1 MHLSLKQ
8 KMILLAVLPVLLL
21 ALVLCGG
28 TAKILADRAEAEIA
42 DRRERL
48 MAQSKKELKGYVEV
62 ALTAID
68 DLYENSPNGDMAAR
82 AQAIERLSR
91 IKFDNSGYFYG
102 HDSDIVRL
110 FRGANPDGV
119 GTSMKDRKDQQ
130 GMFINTELVRAAKDG
145 SHYLRYFSSMP
156 GNDSVLLPKLSYNHY
171 LPKWDMA
178 IGTSINI
185 DSIDAEL
192 EQIQAQIDERIEAII
207 TSTIVLAAIMLVVL
221 GLAGLA
227 LSNSIVR
234 PIQRIKDNLD
244 DIAAGDG
251 DLTHRLQIASQ
262 DEVGELASSFN
273 RFVDKIHGMVSQ
285 MVEVTSQLTELVGEV
300 AAQARRSEIA
310 MAQQRQETDQ
320 VATAIHEMS
329 AAAQEVA
336 QSAQNAAN
344 AAQQTDQEGQDAKR
358 VVDGSV
364 QRIHS
369 LVQDIRESGASV
381 NSLQKDVG
389 SIISVLGVIRSI
401 ADQTNLLALN
411 AAIEAARAG
420 EAGRGFAVVADE
432 VRALASRTQQS
443 TQEIQGMID
452 RLEQGTQSAVNA
464 MIRSSEAGESSSEQA
479 NRAGVSLDAI
489 AQLIGTI
496 NAMNAQIA
504 SAAEEQT
511 SVAEEINRSVHQIA
525 VSVDQ
530 VADETQQGAQTARNL
545 EQLGN
550 RLGALVK
557 QFRI

>member
-8 KMILLAVLPVLLL
+8 KMILLALLPVLLL

-28 TAKILADRAEAEIA
+28 TAKILADRAETEIA
-42 DRRERL
+42 HTRERL

-62 ALTAID
+62 ALTAIA
-68 DLYENSPNGDMAAR
+68 DLYEDSPSGDMTAR
-82 AQAIERLSR
+82 AEAIERLSR
-91 IKFDNSGYFYG
+91 IKFDNAGYFYG
-102 HDSDIVRL
+102 HDSNIVRL
-110 FRGANPDGV
+110 FRGTNPDGV
-119 GTSMKDRKDQQ
+119 GTSMKDRRDQQ
-130 GMFINTELVRAAKDG
+130 GMLINTELVRAAKDG

-156 GNDSVLLPKLSYNHY
+156 GKDSVLLPKLSYNYY
-171 LPKWDMA
+171 LPKWDLA

-192 EQIQAQIDERIEAII
+192 EQIQTQIDERIEAIV
-207 TSTIVLAAIMLVVL
+207 TSTLVLAAIMLAVL
-221 GLAGLA
+221 GLVGLA

-244 DIAAGDG
+244 DIAAGEG
-251 DLTHRLQIASQ
+251 DLTHRLQITSQ

-273 RFVDKIHGMVSQ
+273 RFVEKIHGMVSQ
-285 MVEVTSQLTELVGEV
+285 MVEVTTQLTQLVGEV
-300 AAQARRSEIA
+300 AEQARRSEAA

-336 QSAQNAAN
+336 QSAQNAAS

-358 VVDGSV
+358 VVNISV
-364 QRIHS
+364 QRIHA
-369 LVQDIRESGASV
+369 LVQDIRESGASIDNLREDVDSIV
-381 NSLQKDVG
+381 N
-389 SIISVLGVIRSI
+389 VLGVIRSI

-464 MIRSSEAGESSSEQA
+464 MTRSSEAGESSSEQA

-525 VSVDQ
+525 MSVDQ

-550 RLGALVK
+550 RLGSLVK

>member
-8 KMILLAVLPVLLL
+8 KMILLALLPVLLL

-28 TAKILADRAEAEIA
+28 TAKMLADRAETEIA

-62 ALTAID
+62 ALTAIA
-68 DLYENSPNGDMAAR
+68 DLYEDSPSGDMASR

-91 IKFDNSGYFYG
+91 IKFDNTGYFYG
-102 HDSDIVRL
+102 HDSNIVRL
-110 FRGANPDGV
+110 FRGTNPDGV
-119 GTSMKDRKDQQ
+119 GTSMKDRRDQQ
-130 GMFINTELVRAAKDG
+130 GMLINTELVRAAKDG

-171 LPKWDMA
+171 LPKWDLA

-185 DSIDAEL
+185 DSIDAEI
-192 EQIQAQIDERIEAII
+192 EQIQAQIDERIEAIV
-207 TSTIVLAAIMLVVL
+207 TSTLVLAAIMLVAL
-221 GLAGLA
+221 GLVGLA
-227 LSNSIVR
+227 MSNSIVR

-244 DIAAGDG
+244 DIAAGEG
-251 DLTHRLQIASQ
+251 DLTHRLQITSQ

-285 MVEVTSQLTELVGEV
+285 MVEVTTQLTELVGEV

-344 AAQQTDQEGQDAKR
+344 AAQQTDKEGQDAKR
-358 VVDGSV
+358 VVDVSV
-364 QRIHS
+364 QRIHA
-369 LVQDIRESGASV
+369 LVQDIRESGASIE
-381 NSLQKDVG
+381 NLRKDVD
-389 SIISVLGVIRSI
+389 SIVNVLGVIRSI

-452 RLEQGTQSAVNA
+452 RLQQGTQSAVNA
-464 MIRSSEAGESSSEQA
+464 MARSSEAGESSSEQA

>member
-8 KMILLAVLPVLLL
+8 KMILLALLPVLLL

-28 TAKILADRAEAEIA
+28 TAKILADRAETEIA

-62 ALTAID
+62 ALTAIA
-68 DLYENSPNGDMAAR
+68 DLYEDSPSGDMASR

-91 IKFDNSGYFYG
+91 IKFDNTGYFYG
-102 HDSDIVRL
+102 HDSNIVRL
-110 FRGANPDGV
+110 FRGTNPDGV
-119 GTSMKDRKDQQ
+119 GTSMKDRRDQQ
-130 GMFINTELVRAAKDG
+130 GMLINTELVRAAKDG

-171 LPKWDMA
+171 LPKWDLA

-185 DSIDAEL
+185 DSIDAEI
-192 EQIQAQIDERIEAII
+192 EQIQAQIDERIEAIV
-207 TSTIVLAAIMLVVL
+207 TSTLVLAAIMLVAL
-221 GLAGLA
+221 GLVGLA
-227 LSNSIVR
+227 MSNSIVR

-244 DIAAGDG
+244 DIAAGEG
-251 DLTHRLQIASQ
+251 DLTHRLQITSQ

-285 MVEVTSQLTELVGEV
+285 MVEVTTQLTELVGEV

-344 AAQQTDQEGQDAKR
+344 AAQQTDKEGQDAKR
-358 VVDGSV
+358 VVDVSV
-364 QRIHS
+364 QRIHA
-369 LVQDIRESGASV
+369 LVQDIRESGASIE
-381 NSLQKDVG
+381 NLRKDVD
-389 SIISVLGVIRSI
+389 SIVNVLGVIRSI

-452 RLEQGTQSAVNA
+452 RLQQGTQSAVNA
-464 MIRSSEAGESSSEQA
+464 MARSSEAGESSSEQA

>member
-8 KMILLAVLPVLLL
+8 KMILLALLPVLLL

-28 TAKILADRAEAEIA
+28 TAKILTDRAESEIA
-42 DRRERL
+42 HTRERL

-62 ALTAID
+62 AFTAIA
-68 DLYENSPNGDMAAR
+68 DLYEDSPSGDMTAR
-82 AQAIERLSR
+82 AEAIERLSR
-91 IKFDNSGYFYG
+91 IKFDNAGYFYG
-102 HDSDIVRL
+102 HDSNIVRL
-110 FRGANPDGV
+110 FRGTNPDGV
-119 GTSMKDRKDQQ
+119 GTSMKDRRDQQ
-130 GMFINTELVRAAKDG
+130 GVLINTELVRAAKDG
-145 SHYLRYFSSMP
+145 SHYLQYFSSMP
-156 GNDSVLLPKLSYNHY
+156 GKDSVLLPKLSYNLY
-171 LPKWDMA
+171 LPKWDLA

-192 EQIQAQIDERIEAII
+192 AQIQAQIDERIEAIV
-207 TSTIVLAAIMLVVL
+207 TSTLVLAAIMLVAL
-221 GLAGLA
+221 GLVGLA

-251 DLTHRLQIASQ
+251 DLTHRLQITSQ

-285 MVEVTSQLTELVGEV
+285 MVEVTTQLTELVGEV
-300 AAQARRSEIA
+300 AAQARRSEVA

-358 VVDGSV
+358 VVDVTV
-364 QRIHS
+364 QHIHA
-369 LVQDIRESGASV
+369 LVQDIRESGASID
-381 NSLQKDVG
+381 NLRKDVD
-389 SIISVLGVIRSI
+389 SIVNVLGVIRSI

-420 EAGRGFAVVADE
+420 EACRGFAVVADE

-464 MIRSSEAGESSSEQA
+464 MTRSSDAGESSSEQA

-489 AQLIGTI
+489 AHLIGTI

-525 VSVDQ
+525 MSVDQ
-530 VADETQQGAQTARNL
+530 VADETQHGAQTARNL

-550 RLGALVK
+550 RLGSLVK

>member
-8 KMILLAVLPVLLL
+8 KMILLALLPVLLL

-28 TAKILADRAEAEIA
+28 TAKILADRAETEIA

-82 AQAIERLSR
+82 AEAIKRLSR

-102 HDSDIVRL
+102 HDSNIVRL
-110 FRGANPDGV
+110 FRGTNPDGV
-119 GTSMKDRKDQQ
+119 GTSMKDRRDQQ
-130 GMFINTELVRAAKDG
+130 GMLINTELVRAAKDG

-192 EQIQAQIDERIEAII
+192 EQIQTQIDERIEAII
-207 TSTIVLAAIMLVVL
+207 TGTIVLAAIMLVAL
-221 GLAGLA
+221 GLVGLA

-251 DLTHRLQIASQ
+251 DLTHRLQITSQ

-273 RFVDKIHGMVSQ
+273 RFVDKIHGMVGQ

-358 VVDGSV
+358 VVNVSV
-364 QRIHS
+364 QRIHA
-369 LVQDIRESGASV
+369 LVQDIRESGASI
-381 NSLQKDVG
+381 NNLQKDVE
-389 SIISVLGVIRSI
+389 SIINVLGVIRSI

>member
-8 KMILLAVLPVLLL
+8 KMILLALLPVLLL

-28 TAKILADRAEAEIA
+28 TAKILADRAETELA

-48 MAQSKKELKGYVEV
+48 MAQSKRELKGYVEV
-62 ALTAID
+62 ALTAIA
-68 DLYENSPNGDMAAR
+68 DLYEESPNGDMAAR
-82 AQAIERLSR
+82 EEAIERLSR
-91 IKFDNSGYFYG
+91 IKFDDSGYFYG
-102 HDSDIVRL
+102 HDSNIVRL
-110 FRGANPDGV
+110 FRGTNPDGV
-119 GTSMKDRKDQQ
+119 GTSMKDRRDQQ
-130 GMFINTELVRAAKDG
+130 GMLINTELVRAAKDG

-171 LPKWDMA
+171 LPKWDLA

-185 DSIDAEL
+185 ESIDAEL

-207 TSTIVLAAIMLVVL
+207 TSTIILAAIMLVAL
-221 GLAGLA
+221 GLVGLA

-244 DIAAGDG
+244 DIAAGEG
-251 DLTHRLQIASQ
+251 DLTHRLQITSQ

-344 AAQQTDQEGQDAKR
+344 AAQQTDREGQDAKR
-358 VVDGSV
+358 VVDVSIE
-364 QRIHS
+364 RIHA
-369 LVQDIRESGASV
+369 LVQGIRESNASID
-381 NSLQKDVG
+381 NLRKDVD
-389 SIISVLGVIRSI
+389 SIVKVLGVIRSI

-452 RLEQGTQSAVNA
+452 RLEQGTQSAVSA
-464 MIRSSEAGESSSEQA
+464 MTRSSEAGESSSEQA
-479 NRAGVSLDAI
+479 NRAGVSLDTI

-511 SVAEEINRSVHQIA
+511 SVAEEINRSVHHIA
-525 VSVDQ
+525 TSVDQ

>member
-8 KMILLAVLPVLLL
+8 KMILLALLPVLLL

-28 TAKILADRAEAEIA
+28 TAKILADRAETEIA
-42 DRRERL
+42 NRREQL
-48 MAQSKKELKGYVEV
+48 MAQSQKELKGYVEV
-62 ALTAID
+62 ALTAIS
-68 DLYENSPNGDMAAR
+68 DLYEHSPNGDMAAR
-82 AQAIERLSR
+82 ADAIKRLSR
-91 IKFDNSGYFYG
+91 ITFGDDGYFYG
-102 HDSDIVRL
+102 HDSNIIRL
-110 FRGANPDGV
+110 FRGTNPDGV
-119 GTSMKDRKDQQ
+119 GTSMKDRRDQQ
-130 GMFINTELVRAAKDG
+130 GMLINTELVRAAKDG
-145 SHYLRYFSSMP
+145 SHYLQYFSSMP
-156 GNDSVLLPKLSYNHY
+156 GKDHVLLPKLSYNHY
-171 LPKWDMA
+171 LPKWDLA

-192 EQIQAQIDERIEAII
+192 AQIQAQIEERIEAIV
-207 TSTIVLAAIMLVVL
+207 TSTLVLAAIMLAVL
-221 GLAGLA
+221 GLVGLT

-251 DLTHRLQIASQ
+251 DLTHRLQITSR

-273 RFVDKIHGMVSQ
+273 RFVEKIHGMVAQ

-310 MAQQRQETDQ
+310 MQQQRHETDQ
-320 VATAIHEMS
+320 VATAINEMS

-364 QRIHS
+364 ERIHA
-369 LVQDIRESGASV
+369 LVRDIRDSGASIDT
-381 NSLQKDVG
+381 LRKDVD
-389 SIISVLGVIRSI
+389 SIINVLGVIRSI

-452 RLEQGTQSAVNA
+452 RLEHGTQSAVDA
-464 MIRSSEAGESSSEQA
+464 MARSSEAGESSSEQA
-479 NRAGVSLDAI
+479 TRAGVSLDAI

-525 VSVDQ
+525 MSVDQ

-545 EQLGN
+545 EQLGQ